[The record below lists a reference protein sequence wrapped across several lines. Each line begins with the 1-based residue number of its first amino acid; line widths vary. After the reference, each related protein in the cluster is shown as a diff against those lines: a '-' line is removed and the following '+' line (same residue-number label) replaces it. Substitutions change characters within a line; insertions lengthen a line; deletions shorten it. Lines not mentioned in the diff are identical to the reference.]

1 MSKRLIAGGMAAF
14 VGLGL
19 ALATVPAH
27 ADIDGVTTP
36 ATTPPTARTETVTVE
51 DGGGVD
57 YKISVKW
64 NKKYRDAA
72 GACGFP
78 CLI

>member
-1 MSKRLIAGGMAAF
+1 MLTS
-14 VGLGL
+14 
-19 ALATVPAH
+19 
-27 ADIDGVTTP
+27 DGVTTP
-36 ATTPPTARTETVTVE
+36 ATTPRTARTETVTVE

-72 GACGFP
+72 GTHAC
-78 CLI
+78 LRSTT